1 MIPTDPMIPP
11 WMGEKQV
18 LGDRALE
25 ANVKLM
31 EAQANKENAIANEHH
46 ATATLKRAEAY
57 EVLKNAAE
65 KADERV
71 AKDVE
76 AASGKVYSQSE
87 IEAQKEKVLEMLQKL
102 EGMNG
107 RLEITE
113 GDFEMLSEGE

>member
-1 MIPTDPMIPP
+1 
-11 WMGEKQV
+11 MGEKQV